1 MDTAH
6 PRPTDP
12 DTPPTRPAGLLR
24 RCLRMPIGV
33 QSILAVGLGALIGTL
48 APSAGEQLKILG
60 DVFLNM
66 VQVVVLPL
74 VFPLIVLGIA
84 RMESVKKVG
93 RIAGKA
99 ILYFEI
105 VTTVVLLIA
114 VGLAKFTGIGKGA
127 PVHGADAGDLD
138 GLSQGIDFHEL
149 VLHAFPKNIFEAFG
163 EGNLLG
169 AIVFAL
175 LVGVAMAAIGEKS
188 EPFASVLES
197 VASVM
202 FKVVGYVIRIAPLGV
217 LGFISYDVAY
227 YGFGNLRSLLGF
239 IAVVYAGLA
248 VVVGVLFPLIAMLYR
263 IRYAELL
270 KSIAGLAGIAFV
282 TRSSESVLAPLM
294 GKLEAFGISRSTTS
308 FVVPLGYSFNT
319 DGSVL
324 YQAAALVFLANAYGA
339 DTSLPA
345 LLLMVG
351 VLVILSKGMAGVASA
366 SIVVLIAAGN
376 SIGLPAEG
384 VALLLGV
391 DFIVDMARTGVNVIG
406 NSLAAAVVDSS
417 EKRRDAKHRARQT
430 ATAPTGSDPAPAG
443 SDLAPAGSA
452 PAPAGSDLA
461 PAGSG
466 PAPAGSDL
474 APAGSGPAPAGS
486 DLAPAGCDP
495 VPAGSGHAPAASDLA
510 PAASGHAPAGS
521 DLALAGCDP
530 APAASDLVPA
540 GSDLAPAG
548 SDPALPVSDPV
559 PAASDHAP
567 AGSDPAPAASDAAA
581 GAAAAASLRKEPA
594 Q

>member
-12 DTPPTRPAGLLR
+12 DTPPTRPAGFWR
-24 RCLRMPIGV
+24 RCLKMPIGI
-33 QSILAVGLGALIGTL
+33 QSIIAVGLGALIGTL

-60 DVFLNM
+60 EVFLNL

-114 VGLAKFTGIGKGA
+114 VGLAKLTGIGKGA
-127 PVHGADAGDLD
+127 PVHGADADDLD

-149 VLHAFPKNIFEAFG
+149 VLHAVPKNIFAAFG

-197 VASVM
+197 VAAVM

-248 VVVGVLFPLIAMLYR
+248 IVVGVLFPLIAALYR

-384 VALLLGV
+384 IALLLGV

-417 EKRRDAKHRARQT
+417 EKRRETKRRDRRADA
-430 ATAPTGSDPAPAG
+430 APAGSGSAAAGSGSGSAPAGSGSAAAGSGSGSAPAGSGSAAAGSGSAVAGSESAAAGSGSGSAPAGSESAVAGSESAAAGSGSAPAG
-443 SDLAPAGSA
+443 SDAAAAGPEAPAGSE
-452 PAPAGSDLA
+452 S
-461 PAGSG
+461 
-466 PAPAGSDL
+466 
-474 APAGSGPAPAGS
+474 
-486 DLAPAGCDP
+486 
-495 VPAGSGHAPAASDLA
+495 
-510 PAASGHAPAGS
+510 
-521 DLALAGCDP
+521 
-530 APAASDLVPA
+530 
-540 GSDLAPAG
+540 
-548 SDPALPVSDPV
+548 
-559 PAASDHAP
+559 
-567 AGSDPAPAASDAAA
+567 AAA
-581 GAAAAASLRKEPA
+581 LRKEPA

>member
-1 MDTAH
+1 M
-6 PRPTDP
+6 
-12 DTPPTRPAGLLR
+12 
-24 RCLRMPIGV
+24 
-33 QSILAVGLGALIGTL
+33 
-48 APSAGEQLKILG
+48 
-60 DVFLNM
+60 
-66 VQVVVLPL
+66 
-74 VFPLIVLGIA
+74 
-84 RMESVKKVG
+84 
-93 RIAGKA
+93 
-99 ILYFEI
+99 
-105 VTTVVLLIA
+105 
-114 VGLAKFTGIGKGA
+114 
-127 PVHGADAGDLD
+127 
-138 GLSQGIDFHEL
+138 SQGIDFHEL
-149 VLHAFPKNIFEAFG
+149 VLHAVPKNIFAAFG

-188 EPFASVLES
+188 EPFAAVLES
-197 VASVM
+197 VAAVM
-202 FKVVGYVIRIAPLGV
+202 FKVVGYVIRVAPLGV

-248 VVVGVLFPLIAMLYR
+248 IVVGALFPLIAALYR
-263 IRYAELL
+263 IRYVELM

-294 GKLEAFGISRSTTS
+294 GKLEAFGLSRSTTS

-376 SIGLPAEG
+376 SVGLPAEG
-384 VALLLGV
+384 IALLLGV

-417 EKRRDAKHRARQT
+417 EKRRETKRGGRDT
-430 ATAPTGSDPAPAG
+430 PGSPAEAGAPA
-443 SDLAPAGSA
+443 LT
-452 PAPAGSDLA
+452 
-461 PAGSG
+461 
-466 PAPAGSDL
+466 
-474 APAGSGPAPAGS
+474 
-486 DLAPAGCDP
+486 
-495 VPAGSGHAPAASDLA
+495 
-510 PAASGHAPAGS
+510 
-521 DLALAGCDP
+521 
-530 APAASDLVPA
+530 
-540 GSDLAPAG
+540 
-548 SDPALPVSDPV
+548 
-559 PAASDHAP
+559 
-567 AGSDPAPAASDAAA
+567 
-581 GAAAAASLRKEPA
+581 KESV

>member
-1 MDTAH
+1 M
-6 PRPTDP
+6 
-12 DTPPTRPAGLLR
+12 DTPPTTARPGLLR
-24 RCLRMPIGV
+24 RCPRMPIGV
-33 QSILAVGLGALIGTL
+33 QSIIAVGLGALIGTF
-48 APSAGEQLKILG
+48 APAAGEQMKILG
-60 DVFLNM
+60 DVFLNL

-99 ILYFEI
+99 ILYFEL
-105 VTTVVLLIA
+105 VTTVILLIA
-114 VGLAKFTGIGKGA
+114 VGLAKVTGIGKGA
-127 PVHGADAGDLD
+127 PVHGADAKELD

-149 VLHAFPKNIFEAFG
+149 ILHAVPKNVFAAFG

-169 AIVFAL
+169 AITFAL
-175 LVGVAMAAIGEKS
+175 LVGVAMAAIGEKAA
-188 EPFASVLES
+188 PFASVLES
-197 VASVM
+197 VSAVM
-202 FKVVGYVIRIAPLGV
+202 FKVVGYVIRVAPLGV

-227 YGFGNLRSLLGF
+227 YGFGNLRSLAGF

-248 VVVGVLFPLIAMLYR
+248 IVLGVLFPLIAAIYR
-263 IRYAELL
+263 IRYVELL
-270 KSIAGLAGIAFV
+270 RSIAGLAGIAFV

-294 GKLEAFGISRSTTS
+294 GKLEEFGVSRSTTS

-384 VALLLGV
+384 IALLLGV
-391 DFIVDMARTGVNVIG
+391 DFIVDMARTGVNVVG

-417 EKRRDAKHRARQT
+417 ERRRAAKHGPSPA
-430 ATAPTGSDPAPAG
+430 AAAPAT
-443 SDLAPAGSA
+443 DAAPEPRLAPALGK
-452 PAPAGSDLA
+452 DTE
-461 PAGSG
+461 
-466 PAPAGSDL
+466 
-474 APAGSGPAPAGS
+474 
-486 DLAPAGCDP
+486 
-495 VPAGSGHAPAASDLA
+495 
-510 PAASGHAPAGS
+510 
-521 DLALAGCDP
+521 
-530 APAASDLVPA
+530 
-540 GSDLAPAG
+540 
-548 SDPALPVSDPV
+548 
-559 PAASDHAP
+559 
-567 AGSDPAPAASDAAA
+567 
-581 GAAAAASLRKEPA
+581 R
-594 Q
+594 

>member
-1 MDTAH
+1 MSTSQ
-6 PRPTDP
+6 PTPTSTDGP
-12 DTPPTRPAGLLR
+12 KTRPAGLLR
-24 RCLRMPIGV
+24 RCLKMPIGI
-33 QSILAVGLGALIGTL
+33 QSIIAVGLGALIGSL
-48 APSAGEQLKILG
+48 APSAGEQMKILG
-60 DVFLNM
+60 EVFLNL

-99 ILYFEI
+99 ILYFEL
-105 VTTVVLLIA
+105 VTTVILLIA

-127 PVHGADAGDLD
+127 PVQEADAKDLD
-138 GLSQGIDFHEL
+138 GMSQGIDFHEL
-149 VLHAFPKNIFEAFG
+149 ILHAVPKNIFAAFG

-169 AIVFAL
+169 AITFAL

-202 FKVVGYVIRIAPLGV
+202 FKVVGYVIRVAPLGV
-217 LGFISYDVAY
+217 LGFISYDVAH
-227 YGFGNLRSLLGF
+227 YGFSNLRSLLGF

-248 VVVGVLFPLIAMLYR
+248 IVVGVLFPLIAAVYR
-263 IRYAELL
+263 IRYVALM
-270 KSIAGLAGIAFV
+270 KSIAGVAGIAFV

-294 GKLEAFGISRSTTS
+294 GRLEAFGLSRSTTS

-376 SIGLPAEG
+376 SVGLPAEG
-384 VALLLGV
+384 IALLLGV

-417 EKRRDAKHRARQT
+417 EKRREAKHGGRETPGIPAE
-430 ATAPTGSDPAPAG
+430 ADAPA
-443 SDLAPAGSA
+443 LQ
-452 PAPAGSDLA
+452 
-461 PAGSG
+461 
-466 PAPAGSDL
+466 
-474 APAGSGPAPAGS
+474 
-486 DLAPAGCDP
+486 
-495 VPAGSGHAPAASDLA
+495 
-510 PAASGHAPAGS
+510 
-521 DLALAGCDP
+521 
-530 APAASDLVPA
+530 
-540 GSDLAPAG
+540 
-548 SDPALPVSDPV
+548 
-559 PAASDHAP
+559 
-567 AGSDPAPAASDAAA
+567 
-581 GAAAAASLRKEPA
+581 KEPA